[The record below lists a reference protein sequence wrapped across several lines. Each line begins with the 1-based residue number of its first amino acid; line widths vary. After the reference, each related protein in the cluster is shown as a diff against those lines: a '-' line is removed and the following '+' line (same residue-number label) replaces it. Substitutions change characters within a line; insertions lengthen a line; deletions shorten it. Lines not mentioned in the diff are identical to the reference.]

1 MKTQGFC
8 SPGPHREALKPVRF
22 KGFSLPQRSPGGPK
36 PMKINVFASPRSFRE
51 AQNPERPRHL
61 GHGLGSGLAAARAAA
76 AWAGA
81 RPWGVP

>member
-1 MKTQGFC
+1 
-8 SPGPHREALKPVRF
+8 
-22 KGFSLPQRSPGGPK
+22 
-36 PMKINVFASPRSFRE
+36 MKINVFASPRSFRE